1 MFAVLAALFLIVL
14 YYTNVSAMLKG
25 KRKLTDQKRSSQLS
39 DRTFYE
45 KTVKGMN
52 ERAAAKKQAEEGP
65 KLNVQPPEDQQQ
77 IQQAAEKS
85 RIQGL
90 KEEDQSKDKDL
101 NPKPDVSTKDAANA
115 SPVPG
120 SAKKWD
126 MGDESAKATK
136 DERTEEEKDVEAELN
151 SILKRSPSKL
161 RGTRLKVKLTF
172 VVIIFSKT
180 YCPYSKKAKAIF
192 EKYSITPSP
201 FIVELNEHKMGA
213 KLQDKLEKVTG
224 RRTVPNVLI
233 SGHSIGG
240 GDDVG
245 ALHEKGELID
255 KIKSLGGKR
264 IMEIGLKK
272 A

>member
-1 MFAVLAALFLIVL
+1 
-14 YYTNVSAMLKG
+14 
-25 KRKLTDQKRSSQLS
+25 
-39 DRTFYE
+39 
-45 KTVKGMN
+45 MN
-52 ERAAAKKQAEEGP
+52 ERAAAKKQAEEQP
-65 KLNVQPPEDQQQ
+65 KLNVQPLEDEQQ

-85 RIQGL
+85 RIRGL
-90 KEEDQSKDKDL
+90 QEEDQSKDKDL
-101 NPKPDVSTKDAANA
+101 ESKPDVSTKETANA

-120 SAKKWD
+120 AAKKWD

-136 DERTEEEKDVEAELN
+136 DERTEEEKDVEAELT
-151 SILKRSPSKL
+151 SILKRSPSKFSD
-161 RGTRLKVKLTF
+161 TRLITKLTF
-172 VVIIFSKT
+172 AVIIFSKT

-192 EKYSITPSP
+192 ENYSITPSP
-201 FIVELNEHKMGA
+201 FIVELNEHKMGTQ
-213 KLQDKLEKVTG
+213 LQDKLEKVTG

-245 ALHEKGELID
+245 DLHEKGELID

-264 IMEIGLKK
+264 IMDIELKK